1 MIYLLFFYLQ
11 FSIINYNT
19 LKTERGMTMANSID
33 ELLFDITP
41 EILQLAKLC
50 EVPVL

>member
-1 MIYLLFFYLQ
+1 MA
-11 FSIINYNT
+11 
-19 LKTERGMTMANSID
+19 MANSID

-50 EVPVL
+50 EESNAIEKELYTEYQVKREKNG